1 MTTDDDDHRA
11 RLDKLRRIGYGRTG
25 SVEEEK
31 RAAAA
36 RRELE
41 KLEGVGDLGFAPVDE
56 PVVGEA
62 HPPQTDEI
70 EPSTASSTL
79 SRGWVV
85 PSLVA
90 LVVGVFVGAGGLALV
105 SQKAAER
112 DGAAPTRSEGETP
125 VQPVFVP
132 GNLGAAQRLLG
143 SAQTDR
149 DRAPSDLV
157 DGMRIEGDSTRLLQ
171 STESENIWAAKNS
184 DESFCLIVEDL
195 VQGGSG
201 GSCTSSS
208 DFLQYGLQLGLG
220 DNLSVTWDG
229 ASVITTTATAR

>member
-1 MTTDDDDHRA
+1 MTTDDDHRA
-11 RLDKLRRIGYGRTG
+11 RLDGLRRIGYGRTG

-41 KLEGVGDLGFAPVDE
+41 KLEGVGDLGSAPVDE

-70 EPSTASSTL
+70 EPSAASSTL

-105 SQKAAER
+105 APKAAEG
-112 DGAAPTRSEGETP
+112 DGAGPTRAEGETP

-149 DRAPSDLV
+149 DHAPADLV
-157 DGMRIEGDSTRLLQ
+157 DGMRIEADSTRLLQ

>member
-1 MTTDDDDHRA
+1 MMTDDDDRA
-11 RLDKLRRIGYGRTG
+11 RRDELRRIGYGRTD
-25 SVEEEK
+25 SVADEK

-36 RRELE
+36 RQELADV
-41 KLEGVGDLGFAPVDE
+41 EGVGDLGFAPVDE
-56 PVVGEA
+56 PVAREA
-62 HPPQTDEI
+62 HPPQAGQIAPPHDT
-70 EPSTASSTL
+70 SR
-79 SRGWVV
+79 SRGWIV

-90 LVVGVFVGAGGLALV
+90 LVVGVCVGAGGLALV
-105 SQKAAER
+105 SPTAAEG
-112 DGAAPTRSEGETP
+112 DGAAPTRAEGETP

-132 GNLGAAQRLLG
+132 GNLAAAQRLLG

-149 DRAPSDLV
+149 DRAPVDLV
-157 DGMRIEGDSTRLLQ
+157 DGMRIDGDSTRMLQ
-171 STESENIWAAKNS
+171 STESENIWAAMNS
-184 DESFCLIVEDL
+184 DDSFCLIVQDL

-201 GSCTSSS
+201 SSCTSSS

>member
-1 MTTDDDDHRA
+1 MTTDDDDHSA
-11 RLDKLRRIGYGRTG
+11 RLDELRRIGYGRTG
-25 SVEEEK
+25 SVEEER

-41 KLEGVGDLGFAPVDE
+41 KREGVGDLESAPVDE
-56 PVVGEA
+56 PVAGEA
-62 HPPQTDEI
+62 HPPQTDDI
-70 EPSTASSTL
+70 QPSPAVTR

-85 PSLVA
+85 PSLAA

-105 SQKAAER
+105 SPKAADG
-112 DGAAPTRSEGETP
+112 DGAAPTRAEGETP
-125 VQPVFVP
+125 VQPVLVP

-143 SAQTDR
+143 SAQADR
-149 DRAPSDLV
+149 DRAPADLV
-157 DGMRIEGDSTRLLQ
+157 DGMQIEAASTRLLQ

-184 DESFCLIVEDL
+184 DASFCLIVEDL

>member
-11 RLDKLRRIGYGRTG
+11 RLDELRRIGYGRTG

-41 KLEGVGDLGFAPVDE
+41 KLDGDGDAGFAPVDE
-56 PVVGEA
+56 PVAGEA
-62 HPPQTDEI
+62 HPPQTDEV
-70 EPSTASSTL
+70 EPSPGITR
-79 SRGWVV
+79 SRGWIV
-85 PSLVA
+85 PSAVA
-90 LVVGVFVGAGGLALV
+90 LAVGVCVGAGGLALV
-105 SQKAAER
+105 SPEAAEG
-112 DGAAPTRSEGETP
+112 DGAAPTRAEGEAP
-125 VQPVFVP
+125 VQPVLVP

-149 DRAPSDLV
+149 DRAPADLV
-157 DGMRIEGDSTRLLQ
+157 DGMQIEGDSTRILQ
-171 STESENIWAAKNS
+171 STQSENIWAAKNS
-184 DESFCLIVEDL
+184 DDSFCLIVEDL

-208 DFLQYGLQLGLG
+208 DFLQNGLQLGLG

>member
-11 RLDKLRRIGYGRTG
+11 RLDELRRIGYGRTG
-25 SVEEEK
+25 SVAEEK

-36 RRELE
+36 RRQLE
-41 KLEGVGDLGFAPVDE
+41 DLEGVGDLGFASIDAPVAR
-56 PVVGEA
+56 EA

-70 EPSTASSTL
+70 EPSPGITR
-79 SRGWVV
+79 SRGWIV
-85 PSLVA
+85 PSAVA
-90 LVVGVFVGAGGLALV
+90 LAVGVCVGAGGLALL
-105 SQKAAER
+105 SPRASEG
-112 DGAAPTRSEGETP
+112 DGVTPTRAQGETP
-125 VQPVFVP
+125 VQPVLVP
-132 GNLGAAQRLLG
+132 GNLAAAQRLLG

-149 DRAPSDLV
+149 DRAPVDLV
-157 DGMRIEGDSTRLLQ
+157 DGMQLEAASTRILQ

-184 DESFCLIVEDL
+184 DDSFCLLVEDL

-201 GSCTSSS
+201 SSCTSSS